1 MATHRAGQ
9 LGGEAP
15 GVQFSLRHGALLLSW
30 GSVSLPQ
37 LRTPQSQGSW
47 DLGPPDRGGAGSG
60 EEPGAA
66 CQPDPRGILAPPI
79 PGQAVGMLTPHHCPL
94 AALPGLRWR
103 AAPSPYILI
112 CGLGWPLPWP
122 LPRPGACWPALGVIP
137 PPPRWPAVL
146 FVFTEAAGLG
156 SGCVL
161 GLQAP
166 SHNHVFSSLPLSRA
180 GAWRGLE
187 EGGVRTAPSLL
198 GVLHADPSVNGL

>member
-66 CQPDPRGILAPPI
+66 CQPDPRGTLAPPI
-79 PGQAVGMLTPHHCPL
+79 PGQAVGMLTPHHCPPRAELESGPLPIHSHLRSRL
-94 AALPGLRWR
+94 ASALATPQTWCLLASPWGDPPTPKVARSAVCVYRSCWAGLRLCPGF
-103 AAPSPYILI
+103 ASPQ
-112 CGLGWPLPWP
+112 PQ
-122 LPRPGACWPALGVIP
+122 
-137 PPPRWPAVL
+137 
-146 FVFTEAAGLG
+146 
-156 SGCVL
+156 SCV
-161 GLQAP
+161 Q
-166 SHNHVFSSLPLSRA
+166 
-180 GAWRGLE
+180 
-187 EGGVRTAPSLL
+187 
-198 GVLHADPSVNGL
+198 